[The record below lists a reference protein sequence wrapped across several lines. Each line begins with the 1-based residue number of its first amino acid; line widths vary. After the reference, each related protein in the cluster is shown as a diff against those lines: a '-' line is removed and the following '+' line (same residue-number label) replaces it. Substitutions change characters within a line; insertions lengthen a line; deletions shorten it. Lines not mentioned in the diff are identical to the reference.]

1 MCFGEDTQDMA
12 LLEMKYVWV
21 GMGNIDTY
29 TLLLSCIHI
38 LYTGYTLHT
47 QPYTMVV
54 TRFRNIIQSQTYHT
68 LLELLI
74 LIQVALPTRHDHGPA
89 LFSFIFIF
97 HAFISSL

>member
-21 GMGNIDTY
+21 EMGNI
-29 TLLLSCIHI
+29 LLSSIRI
-38 LYTGYTLHT
+38 LYTGYTDHT

-54 TRFRNIIQSQTYHT
+54 TRFRNIIQSQTYYT

-74 LIQVALPTRHDHGPA
+74 LTQVALSTRHDNGPV
-89 LFSFIFIF
+89 LCSFIFIF
-97 HAFISSL
+97 HAFISAL